1 MNRIEI
7 DTNTDDTAS
16 IRIRLPAA
24 VALRPVHVVVEWE
37 DAPRAPTPEWV
48 AEWVKSTSGAI
59 TDPTFVRQPQ
69 GEYEERDEL
78 P

>member
-7 DTNTDDTAS
+7 DANTDENGS

-24 VALRPVHVVVEWE
+24 AALRPVHVVVEWSDPPDTGR
-37 DAPRAPTPEWV
+37 DAMDAWLKAT
-48 AEWVKSTSGAI
+48 AGAI
-59 TDPTFVRQPQ
+59 TDPTFTVEPP
-69 GEYEERDEL
+69 GDYEKREEI